1 MMSPAMA
8 PSMGAI
14 TSVGFPGTDALQQ
27 THIEVDKYDK
37 GVGVEELSIEYFAA
51 RIEELRRDWPLLL
64 ADADVGQRLRAE
76 IAGAGFDETM
86 REVLGAGIVP
96 DQAASAA

>member
-1 MMSPAMA
+1 MA
-8 PSMGAI
+8 
-14 TSVGFPGTDALQQ
+14 
-27 THIEVDKYDK
+27 
-37 GVGVEELSIEYFAA
+37 ELSIEYFAA

-76 IAGAGFDETM
+76 IASAGFDETM

>member
-1 MMSPAMA
+1 VA
-8 PSMGAI
+8 
-14 TSVGFPGTDALQQ
+14 
-27 THIEVDKYDK
+27 
-37 GVGVEELSIEYFAA
+37 ELSIEYFAA

-86 REVLGAGIVP
+86 REVLGAGIVA
-96 DQAASAA
+96 DQAATAA